1 MIYDCCLLHFV
12 IEDVVDARGEK
23 GVIIIA
29 SSISAAVAL
38 LVCLSLVLIYT
49 RKRNKHF
56 RMRNKGM
63 NNE

>member
-1 MIYDCCLLHFV
+1 MCMLF
-12 IEDVVDARGEK
+12 IEDVVDARGRK
-23 GVIIIA
+23 GVITIA

-38 LVCLSLVLIYT
+38 LVCLGLVLIYT

-56 RMRNKGM
+56 RMRNNGM